1 MAVVA
6 AVVVAL
12 FKLAVVFGCW
22 WLAGFERVGPAYLE
36 YWYSMP
42 VFRFSFPLKK
52 GTSASNFKLT
62 AVGVGVGFNL

>member
-12 FKLAVVFGCW
+12 FKLGVVFGCW
-22 WLAGFERVGPAYLE
+22 WLAGFERAGPAYLE
-36 YWYSMP
+36 YWYSMT

-52 GTSASNFKLT
+52 RTAALNFKLT
-62 AVGVGVGFNL
+62 AVGVGVGFKL